1 MEETTQK
8 IVSVSYSEVCYERL
22 KNDILTNKLRWGDKV
37 DIAQIAD
44 LYGVSRSPVVRAV
57 ERLALEG
64 FIEIQPYKGSFVRRP
79 TFRDVI
85 EVTELRIAYEM
96 MACELAFKKN
106 RSSLVAEIR
115 SLQNDYDQR
124 AAHEP
129 EIPVEEF
136 LSYDRR
142 FHRIVMAK
150 AENERML
157 ERYLV
162 VRNQIEVYRV
172 KTHSVDRAVELHRR
186 FVAELERSDLQAA
199 LSVLRLHLDEV
210 GQEILQTI

>member
-1 MEETTQK
+1 MEQLNQK
-8 IVSVSYSEVCYERL
+8 IVSVSYTDVCYERL

-37 DIAQIAD
+37 DIALIAD
-44 LYGVSRSPVVRAV
+44 AYGVSRSPVVRAV

-64 FIEIQPYKGSFVRRP
+64 FIEILPYKGSFVRRP

-106 RSSLVAEIR
+106 RRALIADISK
-115 SLQNDYDQR
+115 LQDEYDQR
-124 AAHEP
+124 EMQEP

-136 LSYDRR
+136 LDYDRH
-142 FHRIVMAK
+142 FHRIVMEK
-150 AENERML
+150 AENQRML
-157 ERYLV
+157 DRYLV

-172 KTHSVDRAVELHRR
+172 KTHSVGRAVELHRR
-186 FVAELERSDLQAA
+186 FVAKLNQEDLGAA
-199 LSVLRLHLDEV
+199 LSVLRLHLEEV